1 MRRNGRG
8 LVGWSGGA
16 VVILIGTLLFRTG
29 EPART
34 ALALV
39 AVLCSERSPRER
51 EHEIAQHVAE
61 SLSID
66 VEDAEAGWL
75 SLRYSR
81 GELLEQLAQLDATR
95 PHCQLRLDDWS
106 TGSGPDGAEWLT
118 GRLEFSD
125 SQAGDLHAEQR
136 SLRAQF
142 RRAGDERRLER
153 IRLGAPERRLPEARP

>member
-1 MRRNGRG
+1 MNRNGRR
-8 LVGWSGGA
+8 VAGWSGVA
-16 VVILIGTLLFRTG
+16 VAILIGALLFRTG

-34 ALALV
+34 ALELV
-39 AVLCSERSPRER
+39 AAVCSERSPRER
-51 EHEIAQHVAE
+51 EREIAQHVAE

-75 SLRYSR
+75 SLSYSR
-81 GELLEQLAQLDATR
+81 VELLEQLAQLDATR
-95 PHCQLRLDDWS
+95 PRCQLRLDDWS

-118 GRLEFSD
+118 GQLEFSD
-125 SQAGDLHAEQR
+125 SQAGDLHAERR

-142 RRAGDERRLER
+142 RRVGDERRLER